1 MPHIHEKIDFTV
13 NVYIVYGDRVLL
25 RQHDK
30 YKIWLAP
37 GGHIDLDE
45 DPNQAAVR
53 EAWEETGLKVKLLD
67 TRDVVIENDTYKELV
82 PPMSLNR
89 HDITNTHEHVSLEYV
104 AIAETDEVVPQDES
118 DASGEWKWYS
128 KEEVMNDESLR
139 EGVKKDA
146 IKAIDLVKKYQ
157 NKS

>member
-13 NVYIVYGDRVLL
+13 NVYIVYGGRVLL
-25 RQHDK
+25 RKHDK
-30 YKIWLAP
+30 YNIWLAP

-67 TRDVVIENDTYKELV
+67 TRDVVIENDEYKELV

-104 AIAETDEVVPQDES
+104 AIAETDEVIPQHKSDVSDE
-118 DASGEWKWYS
+118 WRWYS
-128 KEEVMNDESLR
+128 KEEILRDGLLR

-146 IKAIDLVKKYQ
+146 VKAIDLVKKYQ